1 MGLIMMNNFT
11 VTDRDDWKLK
21 ASINSCDNPKNY
33 FHICFSGE
41 QYNEE
46 GELTQ
51 KSSYDFFLK
60 ESELISLSNFL
71 LKRS

>member
-1 MGLIMMNNFT
+1 MMSNFT

-21 ASINSCDNPKNY
+21 ASINPCNNPENY
-33 FHICFSGE
+33 FHIRFSGE
-41 QYNEE
+41 QYNKE
-46 GELTQ
+46 GEMTE

-60 ESELISLSNFL
+60 ETELIDLSNFL

>member
-1 MGLIMMNNFT
+1 MNNIT
-11 VTDRDDWKLK
+11 ITDRDDWKLK
-21 ASINSCDNPKNY
+21 ASINPCDNPKNY

-41 QYNEE
+41 QYNKE
-46 GELTQ
+46 GEMTE

-60 ESELISLSNFL
+60 ESELVHLSNFL